1 MTQRHVFQDQRQD
14 DGSRLYSAAFLN
26 ADGALVIET
35 HDRGRVVEL
44 AFGMSEYEAKETFTV
59 EQTQRLCQS
68 LGPDLI
74 TAIAD
79 RFTGSLELKNY
90 AESLGIGRGKLW
102 TRIGD

>member
-1 MTQRHVFQDQRQD
+1 MQRHVFQDERKD

-35 HDRGRVVEL
+35 HDLGHVVEL
-44 AFGMSEYEAKETFTV
+44 AFGMSEYEAEETFTV
-59 EQTQRLCQS
+59 EQTQRLRES
-68 LGPDLI
+68 LGPELI
-74 TAIAD
+74 AAIAD
-79 RFTGSLELKNY
+79 RFAGSLELKKY